1 MPAGSLLDY
10 SEADDLT
17 IAGTYGSMMMGM
29 QRLLMLRA
37 DNIKTGH
44 RDREFTVRE
53 LARFLDVKTDT
64 VLAMCEEAVAY
75 GFYADVEHS
84 YVSPLW
90 EERASWHVLW
100 GGLVSGSTSM
110 VQEPRRNPIPKVKTV
125 YNRYAPVTP
134 ATLED

>member
-1 MPAGSLLDY
+1 
-10 SEADDLT
+10 
-17 IAGTYGSMMMGM
+17 
-29 QRLLMLRA
+29 
-37 DNIKTGH
+37 
-44 RDREFTVRE
+44 
-53 LARFLDVKTDT
+53 
-64 VLAMCEEAVAY
+64 MCEEAVAY

-110 VQEPRRNPIPKVKTV
+110 VQEPRRNPIPKVKAV